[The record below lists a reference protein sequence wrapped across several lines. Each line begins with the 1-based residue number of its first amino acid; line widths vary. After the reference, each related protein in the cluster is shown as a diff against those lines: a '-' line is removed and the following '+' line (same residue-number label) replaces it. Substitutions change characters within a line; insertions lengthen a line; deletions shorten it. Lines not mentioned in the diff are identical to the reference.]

1 MALARAASGQAVTL
15 DPPDGPL
22 AAQTAALVKADH
34 FEAIHLVVPEGR
46 EIAEHAVE
54 GPITLFC
61 LEGEAEIGLP
71 DGRVTLAAGQ
81 WLYLDGGVPHSVYGI
96 RASRLLLT
104 IVLVAAPD
112 K

>member
-1 MALARAASGQAVTL
+1 M
-15 DPPDGPL
+15 
-22 AAQTAALVKADH
+22 
-34 FEAIHLVVPEGR
+34 PEGR

>member
-1 MALARAASGQAVTL
+1 MALLRAAPGQAVTL
-15 DPPDGPL
+15 DPPGDPL
-22 AAQTAALVKADH
+22 AMQTAALVKSDR

-61 LEGEAEIGLP
+61 LEGEVEIGLP
-71 DGRVTLAAGQ
+71 RSRVTLAAGQ
-81 WLYLDGGVPHSVYGI
+81 WLFLEGGVPHSVHGT

-104 IVLVAAPD
+104 IVLVTAPGR
-112 K
+112 